1 MSDVFHRLHRV
12 RKLEEQRARVELV
25 RLEEARDARLAEVL
39 ALEAQLQESHT
50 LAANDVAMMQHHHA
64 YALRGE
70 VQRRGNERA
79 LQQAERAARTARTKT
94 VEAAMEAR
102 SVELLAEAMELRE
115 ALAARSAERKALD
128 EVGSQQWMR
137 RAS

>member
-25 RLEEARDARLAEVL
+25 RLEEARDARQAEVV
-39 ALEAQLQESHT
+39 ALETQLHESHA
-50 LAANDVAMMQHHHA
+50 LAANDVAMMQHHHTF
-64 YALRGE
+64 ALRGE

-79 LQQAERAARTARTKT
+79 LEQAERATRAARATTLER
-94 VEAAMEAR
+94 AMEAR
-102 SVELLAEAMELRE
+102 SVELLAEAMDLRE
-115 ALAARSAERKALD
+115 AEHARATERKALD
-128 EVGSQQWMR
+128 EVGTMQWLR